1 MYKIAVNLLSGILV
15 ILFLTF
21 LKLIG
26 KRKASN
32 ICSYFFTKL
41 GPHTRFNQ
49 RAIKN
54 ISFIW
59 PKKKQEEINK
69 ITKKMWNNLG
79 RNFGEFVHLY
89 KFNPELCQ
97 DTNING
103 LRKVKALFQKNKK
116 MKKGIIFFSAHYGN
130 WEMGAPILKKLG
142 LKPLCLYRKSNNK
155 IIENIIQKI
164 RNSNGEYAPK
174 GDIGAK
180 RSFLWLRKG
189 KSLALLMDQK
199 LNEGPAIEFLGKKA
213 NTASF
218 IADIALKMDLDIIPI
233 KIKRES
239 NLKNSITFLNKI
251 EMPNNKLN
259 KNEKVNFILKK
270 INTIISSWILED
282 PSQWLWIHRRWTKD
296 IYKT

>member
-1 MYKIAVNLLSGILV
+1 MI
-15 ILFLTF
+15 
-21 LKLIG
+21 
-26 KRKASN
+26 
-32 ICSYFFTKL
+32 
-41 GPHTRFNQ
+41 
-49 RAIKN
+49 
-54 ISFIW
+54 
-59 PKKKQEEINK
+59 
-69 ITKKMWNNLG
+69 
-79 RNFGEFVHLY
+79 
-89 KFNPELCQ
+89 
-97 DTNING
+97 
-103 LRKVKALFQKNKK
+103 
-116 MKKGIIFFSAHYGN
+116 
-130 WEMGAPILKKLG
+130 
-142 LKPLCLYRKSNNK
+142 
-155 IIENIIQKI
+155 
-164 RNSNGEYAPK
+164 
-174 GDIGAK
+174 
-180 RSFLWLRKG
+180 
-189 KSLALLMDQK
+189 LMDQK